1 MDPES
6 GLDAVRYIGIMGGK
20 IKTISAEPIRG
31 AEIVNVGG
39 LVIAPGF
46 IDLHAHGQNMESNR
60 YQAMDGVTSALE
72 LEGGAWPV
80 DEYYSSRE
88 GKALIHFGATVSHG
102 GIRRSVLDRED
113 AAYASASDAEMTRM
127 AAMISEGLDAGSLGV
142 GYGIQYYPGATREEI
157 YRMFRTATEHGV
169 TNFVHVRYGGKTE
182 PGSGIEAIHEMIA
195 NAAALDA
202 SVHVVHIGS
211 SGLGQVP
218 IILDMIEGAQRAGV
232 DVTTEVYPY
241 TAASTGIKAAIFD
254 PGWRER
260 FDADYDAIEWVIT
273 GERLTKESFERYRE
287 EGGTIIAHI
296 IPESAVDYAVKHPIV
311 MIASDGV
318 PFIEG
323 RAHPRG
329 QGTFA
334 RILGRFVREKKALTL
349 MEALRKMSLMPA
361 RRLETVAP
369 AFANKGRIRA
379 GADGDLVVFDPET
392 VLDTATFQEPAR
404 FSVGISYVMVDGT
417 FVVKEGTVVEGVA
430 PERGLRRPVH

>member
-6 GLDAVRYIGIMGGK
+6 GLDAVRHIGITGGK
-20 IKTISAEPIRG
+20 ITTISADPLSG
-31 AEIVNVGG
+31 AEVVNVGG
-39 LVIAPGF
+39 LVVAPGF

-60 YQAMDGVTSALE
+60 YQAMDGVTTALE

-102 GIRRSVLDRED
+102 GIRKSVLDHED
-113 AAYASASDAEMTRM
+113 SAYASASDAEMTRM
-127 AAMISEGLDAGSLGV
+127 AAMIGEGLDAGSLGV

-169 TNFVHVRYGGKTE
+169 TNFVHVRYAGKTE

-202 SVHVVHIGS
+202 SVHIVHVGS

-260 FDADYDAIEWVIT
+260 FDSDYDAIEWVIT
-273 GERLTKESFERYRE
+273 GERLTKESFESYRE
-287 EGGTIIAHI
+287 TGGMIIAHV

-334 RILGRFVREKKALTL
+334 RILGRFVREKRALTL
-349 MEALRKMSLMPA
+349 HGSAQEDEPHA
-361 RRLETVAP
+361 RSASSDRCA
-369 AFANKGRIRA
+369 
-379 GADGDLVVFDPET
+379 
-392 VLDTATFQEPAR
+392 
-404 FSVGISYVMVDGT
+404 
-417 FVVKEGTVVEGVA
+417 
-430 PERGLRRPVH
+430 GLRE